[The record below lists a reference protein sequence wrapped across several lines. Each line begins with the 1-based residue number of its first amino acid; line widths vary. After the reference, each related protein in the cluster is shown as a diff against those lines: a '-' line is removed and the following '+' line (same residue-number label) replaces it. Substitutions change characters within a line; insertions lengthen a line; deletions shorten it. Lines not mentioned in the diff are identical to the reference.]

1 MPNRLQYETSP
12 YLRQHMDNPVNWQP
26 YDETALQ
33 EAAERDVPIFLSI
46 GYSTCHWCH
55 VMAHES
61 FEDDE
66 VAGILNKHYVSIKVD
81 REERPDIDSVY
92 MDACHVMTGSG
103 GWPLN
108 VIMTPDGKPFFCG
121 TYFPKNT
128 GMGMPGI
135 IDILKHA
142 SELWTNNR
150 DEVLEVGNN
159 MINVLNGIGAEQ
171 SDESIQVNDELLNNA
186 VHSYRDNYD
195 ETYGGFGRSM
205 KFPTPHNLLFLLEH
219 GKKTGKSESLEMVY
233 HTLTQIAKGGIHDH
247 VGGGFSRYSTDK
259 MWFAPHFEKM
269 LYDNALLLL
278 TYTKAYA
285 YSKNKL
291 FKDTAIRT
299 ANFIIRDMQNTDG
312 GFFSGFDADS
322 DGIEGKYYVFT
333 KKEIVDV
340 LGKEKAENFCRIY
353 NITEEGNWIHGQ
365 NILNLL
371 SSNAEANKHIP
382 LPAESEELHK
392 LYGYRILR
400 SSLHMDDKIL
410 LTWNALTIIALCEA
424 GLLFEKPEYIE
435 VAKKTVAFI
444 VSNLTNA
451 ESNKLYTSFCK
462 QKTGNTGGLSEYATY
477 SLALISLYKVT
488 FDIKF
493 LERAIE
499 IAKLIPKNFRDEE
512 NGGFFDTGK
521 EDSKLVIRPKD
532 VQDNAIPC
540 GNSVAALVFHELSLL
555 TGDIYFSDAAKT
567 QYEFLAKKAKLYP
580 TALGFALYGM
590 AKALGGHK
598 EIVCSTAK
606 EKTPDKLIEHLR
618 QNADKNIYPLLKT
631 PSTAS
636 TLARLAP
643 FTESHPINRAEDK
656 YFVCEN
662 GRCGSVLE

>member
-1 MPNRLQYETSP
+1 MPNRLQHETSP
-12 YLRQHMDNPVNWQP
+12 YLRQHMGNPVNWQP

-66 VAGILNKHYVSIKVD
+66 VADILNKNYVSIKVD

-121 TYFPKNT
+121 TYFPKDT

-142 SELWTNNR
+142 AELWANNR
-150 DEVLEVGNN
+150 DEVLEVSNN
-159 MINVLNGIGAEQ
+159 MIDVLNGIGAEQ
-171 SDESIQVNDELLNNA
+171 SEESVQVNDEFLNNC
-186 VHSYRDNYD
+186 VHAYRDNYD
-195 ETYGGFGRSM
+195 ETYGGFGRDM

-219 GKKTGKSESLEMVY
+219 GKKTEKSESLEMVY

-278 TYTKAYA
+278 AYTKAYA
-285 YSKNKL
+285 YSKNEL

-322 DGIEGKYYVFT
+322 DGEEGKYYVFT
-333 KKEIVDV
+333 KEEIIDII
-340 LGKEKAENFCRIY
+340 GKEKADEFCKIY
-353 NITEEGNWIHGQ
+353 NVKDEGNWIHGQ

-371 SSNAEANKHIP
+371 SSNAEADKHIP
-382 LPAESEELHK
+382 LSADSEELRK
-392 LYGYRILR
+392 LFEYRTMR
-400 SSLHMDDKIL
+400 SSLHIDDKIL
-410 LTWNALTIIALCEA
+410 LSWNALTIMALSEA
-424 GLLFEKPEYIE
+424 GLVFNMSEYVE
-435 VAKKTVAFI
+435 AAKRAAAFI
-444 VSNLTNA
+444 EKSIVHNET
-451 ESNKLYTSFCK
+451 NKLHTSYCK
-462 QKTGNTGGLSEYATY
+462 HKLGNVGGLSEYATY

-488 FDIKF
+488 FNIEY

-499 IAKLIPKNFRDEE
+499 LAKIIPKKFRDEE
-512 NGGFFDTGK
+512 NGGFFDTSK
-521 EDSKLVIRPKD
+521 EDSKLIIRPKD

-540 GNSVAALVFHELSLL
+540 GNSVAALVFHELALM
-555 TGDIYFSDAAKT
+555 TGDIYFSDAARA
-567 QYEFLAKKAKLYP
+567 QYSFLAKKVKLYP
-580 TALGFALYGM
+580 TALGFVLYGM
-590 AKALGGHK
+590 AKVLGGHK
-598 EIVCSTAK
+598 EIVCSTSK
-606 EKTPDKLIEHLR
+606 EKAPDKLIEHLR
-618 QNADKNIYPLLKT
+618 DNADKNIYPLLKT
-631 PSTAS
+631 PNTAD

-643 FTESHPINRAEDK
+643 FTESHPINRTEDK